1 MLQPQV
7 VDLNAVVS
15 RLEPVLQRALG
26 ETSRLVLNL
35 ESELGPVKADPGQ
48 MDQVLLNLTF
58 NARDAMPG
66 GGVLT
71 IETADVALDTAY
83 IAAKDLGSMTAGRYV
98 TLAVSDTGQ
107 GMDRETLGHVFEP
120 FFTTKPVGEGTGLGL
135 STVYGIVKQSGG
147 FVWVY
152 SEPGLGTTFKLYLP
166 VGMSDASQPVEPA
179 AEPVPGG
186 REVILVAEDD
196 ASVRSVLARSLR
208 DYGYRV
214 LEARDG
220 AEALEVAASE
230 PVPPSLVVADVVMPR
245 LSGQPLSAELLKR
258 WPGLSVLFISGY
270 TNLDSVNKG
279 LVAEGREYLQKP
291 IEPEALA
298 RKVRVMLEAKKGTT
312 QE

>member
-1 MLQPQV
+1 
-7 VDLNAVVS
+7 
-15 RLEPVLQRALG
+15 
-26 ETSRLVLNL
+26 
-35 ESELGPVKADPGQ
+35 
-48 MDQVLLNLTF
+48 
-58 NARDAMPG
+58 
-66 GGVLT
+66 
-71 IETADVALDTAY
+71 
-83 IAAKDLGSMTAGRYV
+83 V